1 MDSEEKAL
9 SLYSDF
15 REKLVRK
22 RTSPPNPLQKCYTFC
37 CIWGKSVK
45 IPAQQRVCGSA
56 AASSAVFPPA
66 SKQEQAW
73 LCRLLSKLVRILL
86 GFRLPSAET

>member
-22 RTSPPNPLQKCYTFC
+22 RTSCNTVLQFVHIFAALRQHRT
-37 CIWGKSVK
+37 KSAVDRLSH
-45 IPAQQRVCGSA
+45 IQHGSA
-56 AASSAVFPPA
+56 V
-66 SKQEQAW
+66 
-73 LCRLLSKLVRILL
+73 
-86 GFRLPSAET
+86 

>member
-22 RTSPPNPLQKCYTFC
+22 RTSCNMVLQSVHIFC
-37 CIWGKSVK
+37 KNRKNKTSIFVQYN
-45 IPAQQRVCGSA
+45 A
-56 AASSAVFPPA
+56 
-66 SKQEQAW
+66 
-73 LCRLLSKLVRILL
+73 ILYEIFL
-86 GFRLPSAET
+86 

>member
-22 RTSPPNPLQKCYTFC
+22 RTSCNTDLHFIHIFC
-37 CIWGKSVK
+37 LERKN
-45 IPAQQRVCGSA
+45 R
-56 AASSAVFPPA
+56 SSIFVQNTA
-66 SKQEQAW
+66 
-73 LCRLLSKLVRILL
+73 I
-86 GFRLPSAET
+86 

>member
-22 RTSPPNPLQKCYTFC
+22 RTSCNTVLQFVHIFCKTYKNKTSILVQNNTILRDAFLQKIF
-37 CIWGKSVK
+37 
-45 IPAQQRVCGSA
+45 
-56 AASSAVFPPA
+56 
-66 SKQEQAW
+66 
-73 LCRLLSKLVRILL
+73 
-86 GFRLPSAET
+86 

>member
-22 RTSPPNPLQKCYTFC
+22 RTSCNTVLQFVHIFC
-37 CIWGKSVK
+37 WKRK
-45 IPAQQRVCGSA
+45 NRGSIFVQNTA
-56 AASSAVFPPA
+56 
-66 SKQEQAW
+66 
-73 LCRLLSKLVRILL
+73 I
-86 GFRLPSAET
+86 

>member
-22 RTSPPNPLQKCYTFC
+22 RTSCNTDLHFIHIFC
-37 CIWGKSVK
+37 LGRKNKSSGMMIV
-45 IPAQQRVCGSA
+45 A
-56 AASSAVFPPA
+56 AFVGAMISMGFV
-66 SKQEQAW
+66 
-73 LCRLLSKLVRILL
+73 LLVSRKVGL
-86 GFRLPSAET
+86 

>member
-22 RTSPPNPLQKCYTFC
+22 RTSCDAVLHFVHIFCLNRKNRGSVFVQNNCYLIR
-37 CIWGKSVK
+37 CIYIK
-45 IPAQQRVCGSA
+45 
-56 AASSAVFPPA
+56 VF
-66 SKQEQAW
+66 
-73 LCRLLSKLVRILL
+73 
-86 GFRLPSAET
+86 

>member
-22 RTSPPNPLQKCYTFC
+22 RTSCNTVLHFVHIFC
-37 CIWGKSVK
+37 LKRKNRGF
-45 IPAQQRVCGSA
+45 
-56 AASSAVFPPA
+56 VFV
-66 SKQEQAW
+66 QNTT
-73 LCRLLSKLVRILL
+73 I
-86 GFRLPSAET
+86 

>member
-22 RTSPPNPLQKCYTFC
+22 RTSCNAVLQSVHIFC
-37 CIWGKSVK
+37 KNHK
-45 IPAQQRVCGSA
+45 NK
-56 AASSAVFPPA
+56 ASIFVQNNA
-66 SKQEQAW
+66 
-73 LCRLLSKLVRILL
+73 ILHEIFL
-86 GFRLPSAET
+86 

>member
-22 RTSPPNPLQKCYTFC
+22 RTSCNTVLQFVHIFC
-37 CIWGKSVK
+37 KNHK
-45 IPAQQRVCGSA
+45 NK
-56 AASSAVFPPA
+56 ASIFVQNNA
-66 SKQEQAW
+66 
-73 LCRLLSKLVRILL
+73 I
-86 GFRLPSAET
+86 

>member
-22 RTSPPNPLQKCYTFC
+22 RTSCNTVLHFVHIFC
-37 CIWGKSVK
+37 WKRKNRGSVFV
-45 IPAQQRVCGSA
+45 QNA
-56 AASSAVFPPA
+56 A
-66 SKQEQAW
+66 
-73 LCRLLSKLVRILL
+73 I
-86 GFRLPSAET
+86 

>member
-22 RTSPPNPLQKCYTFC
+22 RTSRPKALQKCYNSGVPLAAV
-37 CIWGKSVK
+37 IQKMRK
-45 IPAQQRVCGSA
+45 QQVGTSCVSTA
-56 AASSAVFPPA
+56 
-66 SKQEQAW
+66 K
-73 LCRLLSKLVRILL
+73 RLYRLA
-86 GFRLPSAET
+86 FRYCH

>member
-22 RTSPPNPLQKCYTFC
+22 RTSFNTVLQFVHIFCKNHKNNTSIFMQNNTILRDTF
-37 CIWGKSVK
+37 
-45 IPAQQRVCGSA
+45 
-56 AASSAVFPPA
+56 
-66 SKQEQAW
+66 
-73 LCRLLSKLVRILL
+73 L
-86 GFRLPSAET
+86 

>member
-22 RTSPPNPLQKCYTFC
+22 RTSCNTDLHFIHIFC
-37 CIWGKSVK
+37 LERKNKSSIFVQNTAILFDIICI
-45 IPAQQRVCGSA
+45 
-56 AASSAVFPPA
+56 
-66 SKQEQAW
+66 
-73 LCRLLSKLVRILL
+73 KL
-86 GFRLPSAET
+86 F

>member
-22 RTSPPNPLQKCYTFC
+22 RTSCNTVLHFVHIFC
-37 CIWGKSVK
+37 WKRKNRDSVFVQNT
-45 IPAQQRVCGSA
+45 A
-56 AASSAVFPPA
+56 
-66 SKQEQAW
+66 
-73 LCRLLSKLVRILL
+73 ILHEIFL
-86 GFRLPSAET
+86 

>member
-22 RTSPPNPLQKCYTFC
+22 RTSPPKALQKCYNSSFP
-37 CIWGKSVK
+37 IEGAFLSVCPK
-45 IPAQQRVCGSA
+45 QPSLCPVWRSRHLLAEFFQLV
-56 AASSAVFPPA
+56 SSGAVMELA
-66 SKQEQAW
+66 
-73 LCRLLSKLVRILL
+73 
-86 GFRLPSAET
+86 

>member
-22 RTSPPNPLQKCYTFC
+22 RTSPPKALQKCYNS
-37 CIWGKSVK
+37 GV
-45 IPAQQRVCGSA
+45 PL
-56 AASSAVFPPA
+56 AS
-66 SKQEQAW
+66 EE
-73 LCRLLSKLVRILL
+73 R
-86 GFRLPSAET
+86 

>member
-22 RTSPPNPLQKCYTFC
+22 RTSCNTVLQFVHIFC
-37 CIWGKSVK
+37 WKRK
-45 IPAQQRVCGSA
+45 NR
-56 AASSAVFPPA
+56 SSIFVQNTAILFDT
-66 SKQEQAW
+66 SK
-73 LCRLLSKLVRILL
+73 
-86 GFRLPSAET
+86 

>member
-22 RTSPPNPLQKCYTFC
+22 RTSCNTVLQFVHIFC
-37 CIWGKSVK
+37 KNHKNKTSICRTLK
-45 IPAQQRVCGSA
+45 I
-56 AASSAVFPPA
+56 VFSKRNHA
-66 SKQEQAW
+66 MHLLKSKQ
-73 LCRLLSKLVRILL
+73 
-86 GFRLPSAET
+86 

>member
-22 RTSPPNPLQKCYTFC
+22 RTSPPKALQKCYNSGFPIEAA
-37 CIWGKSVK
+37 CIS
-45 IPAQQRVCGSA
+45 IRSQQQS
-56 AASSAVFPPA
+56 
-66 SKQEQAW
+66 
-73 LCRLLSKLVRILL
+73 LCPVWRSRHLLTDLL
-86 GFRLPSAET
+86 QLCIFRAFDDHFIVNMTDNEVL